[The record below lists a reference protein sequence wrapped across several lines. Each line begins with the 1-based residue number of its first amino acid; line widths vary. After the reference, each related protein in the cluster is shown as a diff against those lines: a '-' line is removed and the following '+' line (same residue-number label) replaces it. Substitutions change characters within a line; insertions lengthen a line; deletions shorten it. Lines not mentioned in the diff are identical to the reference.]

1 MNCTRHWR
9 QRPLIVLAA
18 AWMLAS
24 CSSWRAPAAEP
35 LRLPPAMPPAALM
48 SGCEPPPGIQGSAE
62 VDAVILALKHT
73 YDAYGLC
80 AWRHRRLIDWLEQV
94 Q

>member
-1 MNCTRHWR
+1 
-9 QRPLIVLAA
+9 
-18 AWMLAS
+18 
-24 CSSWRAPAAEP
+24 
-35 LRLPPAMPPAALM
+35 MPPAALM

-80 AWRHRRLIDWLEQV
+80 AWRHRQLIDWLEQV